1 MVSYHHLFGIWFNHP
16 SWSAVRWQPIAGEV
30 GIKVSLL
37 ASSLLLASCVS
48 VQLCDTWLRLQLT
61 YIASCWG
68 IKLYSLTAA
77 VLSSSCWRCLFTLY
91 FAIFKALITVHTV
104 QIFHCMIRLI
114 NQTSNSNA
122 TWTRH
127 ESGAGAMPKCGR
139 RRRRHTALVWRPFV
153 VVFSMPSYSL
163 RCLCRKYRHLAVFHL
178 FLGGKIFIC
187 HTWKLVITLILVNCC
202 TELSLV
208 EFSLWRY

>member
-91 FAIFKALITVHTV
+91 FAISKHLLQYTLFKSFTVWYALLTKPPIP
-104 QIFHCMIRLI
+104 
-114 NQTSNSNA
+114 
-122 TWTRH
+122 TRREH
-127 ESGAGAMPKCGR
+127 VMKAVLE
-139 RRRRHTALVWRPFV
+139 
-153 VVFSMPSYSL
+153 
-163 RCLCRKYRHLAVFHL
+163 RCRNV
-178 FLGGKIFIC
+178 GGGG
-187 HTWKLVITLILVNCC
+187 TQL
-202 TELSLV
+202 
-208 EFSLWRY
+208 